1 MFGSILLSAPP
12 TFSFCSALV
21 GSKVAL
27 ERRGGSTED
36 EGRGSAQRTPEQWW
50 LVFAVG
56 AENKNFGFPVGALVG
71 VGKNRGRNLN

>member
-1 MFGSILLSAPP
+1 M
-12 TFSFCSALV
+12 
-21 GSKVAL
+21 